1 MTAPIR
7 RIGVLTSGGDAP
19 GLNAVI
25 RAVVRSAE
33 IDHGWAVLGIEEG
46 FEGLIGRP
54 RTRTLDTSS
63 VSGLLNRGGTI
74 LGSSNKGHFS
84 AMRVDGEWIRDPAP
98 YKELAANTKRL
109 GIDALVVIGGE
120 GSQGIASELSRYGV
134 RAVGV
139 PKTIDNDLWGCDR
152 TFGFD
157 TALTVATE
165 ALDRLHTTAASHDR
179 VMVLEVMGRD
189 AGWIALHS
197 GLGGGADV
205 ILIPEIPF
213 TVEAVASK
221 ILTREYRGS
230 SFSIVIC
237 AEGAV
242 EQGGGQLYQET
253 TGTLGGIGAH
263 VAAQVGKVTGKDAR
277 VVVLG
282 HVQRGGMPTPYDRI
296 LATRFGAPA
305 AWASPSATRTTSTS
319 PPSPWTDLGHG
330 RPQEPVRPLLGQGPG
345 VAEHHRHG
353 RVAHGQGAE
362 QVGHEP
368 GLDVLQLEHAA
379 VAVLDHHRRPWQG
392 GQLGQQVVQ
401 AAVDQGAGQ
410 VVQGLAFHHRQQV
423 AAGGLDGVAAG
434 R

>member
-33 IDHGWAVLGIEEG
+33 VDHGWSVLGIEEG

-54 RTRTLDTSS
+54 RTRTLDSSS

-120 GSQGIASELSRYGV
+120 GSQGIASELSQYGV

-165 ALDRLHTTAASHDR
+165 ALDRLHTTAASHNR

-205 ILIPEIPF
+205 ILLPEIPF

-221 ILTREYRGS
+221 VLTREYRGS
-230 SFSIVIC
+230 LFSIVIV

-242 EQGGGQLYQET
+242 EQGGGQVYQES

-282 HVQRGGMPTPYDRI
+282 HLQRGGVPTPFDRI
-296 LATRFGAPA
+296 LATRFGAA
-305 AWASPSATRTTSTS
+305 AVRVLAEGRYGEVVVSREARITTVSMAETAGKTRTV
-319 PPSPWTDLGHG
+319 PPDHEMIQTARGLGIGFGDEEDHDLT
-330 RPQEPVRPLLGQGPG
+330 PQPL
-345 VAEHHRHG
+345 A
-353 RVAHGQGAE
+353 
-362 QVGHEP
+362 
-368 GLDVLQLEHAA
+368 
-379 VAVLDHHRRPWQG
+379 
-392 GQLGQQVVQ
+392 
-401 AAVDQGAGQ
+401 
-410 VVQGLAFHHRQQV
+410 
-423 AAGGLDGVAAG
+423 
-434 R
+434 

>member
-1 MTAPIR
+1 MAAPIR

-33 IDHGWAVLGIEEG
+33 VDHGWAVLGIEHG

-54 RTRTLDTSS
+54 RTRTLDSS
-63 VSGLLNRGGTI
+63 AVSGLLPQGGTI
-74 LGSSNKGHFS
+74 LGSTNKGHFS
-84 AMRVDGEWIRDPAP
+84 TMQVDGEWVRDPAP

-120 GSQGIASELSRYGV
+120 GSQGIASELSHYGI

-139 PKTIDNDLWGCDR
+139 PKTIDNDLWGCDQ

-221 ILTREYRGS
+221 VLAREYRGS
-230 SFSIVIC
+230 TFSIVIC
-237 AEGAV
+237 SEGAV
-242 EQGGGQLYQET
+242 ERGGDQVYQES

-263 VAAQVGKVTGKDAR
+263 VATQVGKATGKDAR

-296 LATRFGAPA
+296 LATRFGA
-305 AWASPSATRTTSTS
+305 
-319 PPSPWTDLGHG
+319 
-330 RPQEPVRPLLGQGPG
+330 
-345 VAEHHRHG
+345 
-353 RVAHGQGAE
+353 
-362 QVGHEP
+362 
-368 GLDVLQLEHAA
+368 AA
-379 VAVLDHHRRPWQG
+379 VRVLAEGRYGEVVVSKGSQISTVLMSECAGKVNTVPVDHEIIQTARG
-392 GQLGQQVVQ
+392 LGI
-401 AAVDQGAGQ
+401 
-410 VVQGLAFHHRQQV
+410 AF
-423 AAGGLDGVAAG
+423 GDEEDLDLTPEPLE
-434 R
+434 

>member
-1 MTAPIR
+1 MAAPIR
-7 RIGVLTSGGDAP
+7 RIGILTSGGDAP

-25 RAVVRSAE
+25 RAVVKTAE
-33 IDHGWAVLGIEEG
+33 FEYGWTVVGIEHG
-46 FEGLIGRP
+46 FEGLIGKP
-54 RTRTLDTSS
+54 RTRPLDGPAVT
-63 VSGLLNRGGTI
+63 GLLPRGGTI
-74 LGSSNKGHFS
+74 LGSTNKGHFA
-84 AMRVDGEWIRDPAP
+84 AMLVEGELVRDPAP
-98 YKELAANTKRL
+98 YKELAANTRRL

-120 GSQGIASELSRYGV
+120 GSQGIASELANYGV

-139 PKTIDNDLWGCDR
+139 PKTIDNDLWGCDQ

-213 TVEAVASK
+213 TVEAVAAK
-221 ILTREYRGS
+221 VLTREFRGS

-242 EQGGGQLYQET
+242 ERGAGQMYQEA

-263 VAAQVGKVTGKDAR
+263 VATQVGKVTGKDAR

-282 HVQRGGMPTPYDRI
+282 HLQRGGMPTPFDRI
-296 LATRFGAPA
+296 LATRFGAA
-305 AWASPSATRTTSTS
+305 AARVLADGGYGEVVVSRGTEIATVPMR
-319 PPSPWTDLGHG
+319 
-330 RPQEPVRPLLGQGPG
+330 EC
-345 VAEHHRHG
+345 AG
-353 RVAHGQGAE
+353 RVRTVPTDHEMIVTARSLGIAFGDEEDADASAE
-362 QVGHEP
+362 P
-368 GLDVLQLEHAA
+368 
-379 VAVLDHHRRPWQG
+379 
-392 GQLGQQVVQ
+392 
-401 AAVDQGAGQ
+401 
-410 VVQGLAFHHRQQV
+410 LA
-423 AAGGLDGVAAG
+423 
-434 R
+434 

>member
-33 IDHGWAVLGIEEG
+33 IDHGWAILGIEEG

-54 RTRTLDTSS
+54 RTRPLDISA

-74 LGSSNKGHFS
+74 LGSTNKGSFS
-84 AMRVDGEWIRDPAP
+84 AMRVDGELVRDPAP
-98 YKELAANTKRL
+98 YKELASNTKRL

-120 GSQGIASELSRYGV
+120 GSQGIASELSRFGV

-165 ALDRLHTTAASHDR
+165 ALDRLHTTAASHGR

-197 GLGGGADV
+197 GLGGGADA

-213 TVEAVASK
+213 TVEAVASA

-230 SFSIVIC
+230 TFSIIVC
-237 AEGAV
+237 SEGAV
-242 EQGGGQLYQET
+242 ERGGGQIYQEA

-263 VAAQVGKVTGKDAR
+263 VATQVGKVTGKDAR

-282 HVQRGGMPTPYDRI
+282 HLQRGGVPTPFDRI
-296 LATRFGAPA
+296 LATRFGAA
-305 AWASPSATRTTSTS
+305 AVRLLAEGRYGEVVVSRGAQITTVSMGETAGKTRTV
-319 PPSPWTDLGHG
+319 PPDHEMVQTARGLGIAFGDEEDLDLT
-330 RPQEPVRPLLGQGPG
+330 PEP
-345 VAEHHRHG
+345 
-353 RVAHGQGAE
+353 
-362 QVGHEP
+362 
-368 GLDVLQLEHAA
+368 LE
-379 VAVLDHHRRPWQG
+379 
-392 GQLGQQVVQ
+392 
-401 AAVDQGAGQ
+401 
-410 VVQGLAFHHRQQV
+410 
-423 AAGGLDGVAAG
+423 
-434 R
+434 

>member
-1 MTAPIR
+1 MAAPIR

-33 IDHGWAVLGIEEG
+33 VDLGWAVFGIEHG

-54 RTRTLDTSS
+54 RIRPLDSS
-63 VSGLLNRGGTI
+63 AVSGLLPQGGTI
-74 LGSSNKGHFS
+74 LGSTNKGHFS
-84 AMRVDGEWIRDPAP
+84 AMRVDGEWVRDPAP

-120 GSQGIASELSRYGV
+120 GSQGIAAELARYGV

-139 PKTIDNDLWGCDR
+139 PKTIDNDLWGCDQ

-213 TVEAVASK
+213 TIEAVASAVT
-221 ILTREYRGS
+221 TREFRGS
-230 SFSIVIC
+230 NFSIVVC

-242 EQGGGQLYQET
+242 ERGGGQLYQEA
-253 TGTLGGIGAH
+253 TGTLGGVGAY
-263 VAAQVGKVTGKDAR
+263 VAGQVGKVTGKDAR

-282 HVQRGGMPTPYDRI
+282 HLQRGGQPTPFDRI
-296 LATRFGAPA
+296 LATRFGA
-305 AWASPSATRTTSTS
+305 
-319 PPSPWTDLGHG
+319 
-330 RPQEPVRPLLGQGPG
+330 
-345 VAEHHRHG
+345 
-353 RVAHGQGAE
+353 
-362 QVGHEP
+362 
-368 GLDVLQLEHAA
+368 AA
-379 VAVLDHHRRPWQG
+379 VRVLAE
-392 GQLGQQVVQ
+392 GQYGVVVVSRGLEIGTIPMQ
-401 AAVDQGAGQ
+401 ECAGK
-410 VVQGLAFHHRQQV
+410 VRTVPLDYEMIRTARGIGIGFGDEEDEALLTPEPLA
-423 AAGGLDGVAAG
+423 
-434 R
+434 

>member
-33 IDHGWAVLGIEEG
+33 IDHGWSVLGIEEG

-54 RTRTLDTSS
+54 RTRTLDSS
-63 VSGLLNRGGTI
+63 AVSGLLNRGGTI

-165 ALDRLHTTAASHDR
+165 ALDRLHTTAASHNR

-205 ILIPEIPF
+205 ILLP
-213 TVEAVASK
+213 
-221 ILTREYRGS
+221 EYRGS
-230 SFSIVIC
+230 LFSIVIC

-242 EQGGGQLYQET
+242 ERGGGGQVYQES
-253 TGTLGGIGAH
+253 TGTLGGIGAY
-263 VAAQVGKVTGKDAR
+263 VAAQVGKVTNKDAR

-282 HVQRGGMPTPYDRI
+282 HLQRGGVPTPFDRI
-296 LATRFGAPA
+296 LATRFGA
-305 AWASPSATRTTSTS
+305 
-319 PPSPWTDLGHG
+319 
-330 RPQEPVRPLLGQGPG
+330 
-345 VAEHHRHG
+345 
-353 RVAHGQGAE
+353 
-362 QVGHEP
+362 
-368 GLDVLQLEHAA
+368 AA
-379 VAVLDHHRRPWQG
+379 VRVLGEGRYG
-392 GQLGQQVVQ
+392 EVVVSRE
-401 AAVDQGAGQ
+401 ARITTVSMAETAG
-410 VVQGLAFHHRQQV
+410 
-423 AAGGLDGVAAG
+423 
-434 R
+434 